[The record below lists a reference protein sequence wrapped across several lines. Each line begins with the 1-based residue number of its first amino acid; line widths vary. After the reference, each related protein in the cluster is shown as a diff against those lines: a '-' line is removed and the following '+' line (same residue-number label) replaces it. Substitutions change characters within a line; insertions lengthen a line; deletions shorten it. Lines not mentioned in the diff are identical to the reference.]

1 MSAVPLMAAPPKS
14 CRLRHDSLGY
24 PSRASGSSDGG
35 WTGRALILSAI
46 VLAAVSAFPGAVR
59 GQQPP
64 TGPQVRATILRAV
77 EAFRRAQ
84 RPDGTWPDY
93 AQEGGVT
100 ALATYALLAAGV
112 SPDDKGVAAALQH
125 LKKIPNQSTYV
136 VSLKTLAFASAHT
149 GRMADP
155 KQYRTEIQSCAD
167 WLVGMQHATG
177 AWGYGRPA
185 GAPPAISEAEKG
197 LKAVR
202 TEAELRQAYERPDL
216 SNTQFA
222 ILALSE
228 ADRAGAH
235 VPADVWK
242 KADRHLRATQ
252 LPGGGWGYVFHD
264 PDAAEAYG
272 SMTAAAIASLYLCH
286 DRIAKAEPADAAA
299 ERLASIEKG
308 VAWIVEHY
316 SLSENPNRALA
327 WYYFWL
333 YGLERA
339 GVTSGRRTFG
349 RHDWFRE
356 GTALLVGGQRPDGTW
371 TDRLYQDALGL
382 LFLAKGYKPLL
393 VQRMELGSQWRRDPR
408 DLDHLV
414 RYLEKR
420 VGGEPVAWQTVSSD
434 APLEDLLAAPI
445 LHLCGRGAIHMLTG
459 SVPHLKEYIEQGGL
473 IVLDAEG
480 GDAAFTQSARRIMA
494 EAFPETKFETVAADH
509 PLFRAAHRVA
519 PIPLEVLNVG
529 CRAAVVLAPKGL
541 ADGWAAGDPQRPN
554 DALAL
559 GENLALYA
567 TGASPLADRL
577 AAAAIMQLPPDQPPP
592 RGAWPLGQVQH
603 NGDWNPRPYAMPRL
617 LKDVADR
624 FGVAV
629 FNRPVPVRL
638 TDPNLGR
645 MPILY
650 MTGHYAFQLSD
661 AERAALKAYLDH
673 GGFLWAEAC
682 CGRKAFDAAFR
693 DLVKQ
698 MFPDAAMDE
707 LKGDHTI
714 FSGKVGVAIPTVAYS
729 PAVQAESPDLKR
741 PVLLGLERGG
751 HLAIVYS
758 PYGLAPGLD
767 GIKTYGARTLEPEDA
782 RRLAVNVLLYVMQ
795 EPGAAATP
803 QR

>member
-1 MSAVPLMAAPPKS
+1 MPAAASNVAPPKF
-14 CRLRHDSLGY
+14 L
-24 PSRASGSSDGG
+24 
-35 WTGRALILSAI
+35 GRALLLSAI
-46 VLAAVSAFPGAVR
+46 VLAAVSAFPAAAQ
-59 GQQPP
+59 GQQQP
-64 TGPQVRATILRAV
+64 TGQQVRAAILRAV
-77 EAFRRAQ
+77 EAIRLAQ

-112 SPDDKGVAAALQH
+112 SPDDKGVAAALEH
-125 LKKIPNQSTYV
+125 LRRIPNQSTYV
-136 VSLKTLAFASAHT
+136 VALKTLAFASALARQGT
-149 GRMADP
+149 GLTADP
-155 KQYRTEIQSCAD
+155 RKYRAEVQSCAD
-167 WLVGMQHATG
+167 WLVGMQNATG

-185 GAPPAISEAEKG
+185 GAPPATPPPEAGLPREGEAEKG

-202 TEAELRQAYERPDL
+202 TEAELKRAYERPDM

-228 ADRAGAH
+228 ADRAGAS

-242 KADRHLRATQ
+242 KADRHLRVTQ

-264 PDAAEAYG
+264 PDASEAYG
-272 SMTAAAIASLYLCH
+272 SMTAAAVAGLYLCH
-286 DRIAKAEPADAAA
+286 DRLAKSEPAEQSA

-349 RHDWFRE
+349 NHDWFRE

-371 TDRLYQDALGL
+371 TDRLYQDALCL

-393 VQRMELGSQWRRDPR
+393 VQRMELGSEWRRDPR

-414 RYLEKR
+414 QYLDKR
-420 VGGEPVAWQTVSSD
+420 VGGDPVAWQTVSSD

-445 LHLCGRGAIHMLTG
+445 LHLCGRGAIRMLAG

-473 IVLDAEG
+473 IVMDADG
-480 GDAAFTQSARRIMA
+480 GDAAFTESVRRMMA
-494 EAFPETKFETVAADH
+494 EMFPESKFEPVAADH

-519 PIPLEVLNVG
+519 PISLEAMNVG
-529 CRAAVVLAPKGL
+529 CRAAVILAPKGL
-541 ADGWAAGDPQRPN
+541 ADGWAAGDPLKPN

-567 TGASPLADRL
+567 TGASRLPDRL
-577 AAAAIMQLPPDQPPP
+577 AAAAVMQLPPDQPPP
-592 RGAWPLGQVQH
+592 RGAWQLGQVQH
-603 NGDWNPRPYAMPRL
+603 DGDWNPRPYAMPRL

-624 FGVAV
+624 FGIAV
-629 FNRPVPVRL
+629 YDRPLPVRL
-638 TDPNLGR
+638 TGKNLGGL
-645 MPILY
+645 PILF
-650 MTGHYAFQLSD
+650 MTGHYAFHLSD
-661 AERAALKAYLDH
+661 AERAALKDYLDH

-693 DLVKQ
+693 NLVKQ
-698 MFPDAAMDE
+698 MFPDAAMEE
-707 LKGDHTI
+707 LKGDHPI
-714 FSGKVGVAIPTVAYS
+714 LSGKVGVAIPTVTYS

-741 PVLLGLERGG
+741 PVLWGLARGG
-751 HLAIVYS
+751 HLVLVYS

-767 GIKTYGARTLEPEDA
+767 GIKTYGARTLAPEDA
-782 RRLAVNVLLYVMQ
+782 HRLALNILLYVMQ
-795 EPGAAATP
+795 EPAAAARAP
-803 QR
+803 HP

>member
-1 MSAVPLMAAPPKS
+1 MPAVPLIAAPLKS
-14 CRLRHDSLGY
+14 
-24 PSRASGSSDGG
+24 SS
-35 WTGRALILSAI
+35 RALILSAI
-46 VLAAVSAFPGAVR
+46 ALAAVSAFPCAVR

-64 TGPQVRATILRAV
+64 TGQQVRATILRAV

-112 SPDDKGVAAALQH
+112 SPDDKGVAAALER
-125 LKKIPNQSTYV
+125 LRKIPNQSTYV
-136 VSLKTLAFASAHT
+136 VSLKTLAFAA
-149 GRMADP
+149 ADS
-155 KQYRTEIQSCAD
+155 KKYRAEVQSCAD

-177 AWGYGRPA
+177 AWGYGRAA
-185 GAPPAISEAEKG
+185 GAPPAVPEAEQGG
-197 LKAVR
+197 LRAVR

-242 KADRHLRATQ
+242 KADRHLRVTQ

-272 SMTAAAIASLYLCH
+272 SMTAAAIASLYLCN

-299 ERLASIEKG
+299 ERLATIEKG

-349 RHDWFRE
+349 HHDWFRE

-393 VQRMELGSQWRRDPR
+393 VQRMELGSEWRHDPR

-414 RYLEKR
+414 QYLEKR
-420 VGGEPVAWQTVSSD
+420 IGGDPVAWQTVSSD
-434 APLEDLLAAPI
+434 APLSDLLAAPI
-445 LHLCGRGAIHMLTG
+445 LHLCGRGAIRMLAG

-480 GDAAFTQSARRIMA
+480 GDAAFTQSARHLLA
-494 EAFPETKFETVAADH
+494 EAFPESKFEAVAADH

-519 PIPLEVLNVG
+519 PIPLEVMNVG

-541 ADGWAAGDPQRPN
+541 ADGWAAGDPLKPN

-577 AAAAIMQLPPDQPPP
+577 AAAAMMQLPPDQPPP
-592 RGAWPLGQVQH
+592 RGAWQLGQVQH

-624 FGVAV
+624 FGIAV
-629 FNRPVPVRL
+629 FSRPVPVRL

-645 MPILY
+645 LPILY
-650 MTGHYAFQLSD
+650 MTGHYAFHLSD
-661 AERAALKAYLDH
+661 AERAALKEYLDH

-698 MFPDAAMDE
+698 MFPDAAMEE
-707 LKGDHTI
+707 LKGDHPI
-714 FSGKVGVAIPTVAYS
+714 LSGKVGVAIPTVAYS

-741 PVLLGLERGG
+741 PVVWGLERGG
-751 HLAIVYS
+751 HLVLAYS

-767 GIKTYGARTLEPEDA
+767 GIKTYGARTLAPEDA
-782 RRLAVNVLLYVMQ
+782 HRLATNILLYVMQ
-795 EPGAAATP
+795 EPAAAA